1 MKVARDG
8 SASPDILIVDDDP
21 AFLDEIV
28 EGLEQEGINAAAS
41 RSADDAVA
49 IVSAGP
55 PVRVVVTDLHMPGG
69 SGLELLWRLST
80 LDLPVRP
87 VAIVITGRASV
98 EHAIAA
104 LRLNAVDFLR
114 KPVSAAEVAAAI
126 RRARSL
132 VDVRVSGG
140 ELATGDQARAQLQA
154 MIDVRVE
161 RDRVFGNSLFPDPT
175 WRIMLDLALAEL
187 TGRKQ
192 SVSSLC
198 LASGVPPTT
207 ALRRLHRLEVRGL
220 IRREQDETDLRR
232 VWIFLTEHGH
242 GEMRRFLDRI
252 GSAPERAG

>member
-1 MKVARDG
+1 M
-8 SASPDILIVDDDP
+8 DDDP

-69 SGLELLWRLST
+69 SGLELLQRLSA

-114 KPVSAAEVAAAI
+114 KPLSAGEVAAAI

-132 VDVRVSGG
+132 VDVRPAGRGRRRQAVTR
-140 ELATGDQARAQLQA
+140 ATRRGH
-154 MIDVRVE
+154 
-161 RDRVFGNSLFPDPT
+161 
-175 WRIMLDLALAEL
+175 
-187 TGRKQ
+187 
-192 SVSSLC
+192 SS
-198 LASGVPPTT
+198 
-207 ALRRLHRLEVRGL
+207 RR
-220 IRREQDETDLRR
+220 
-232 VWIFLTEHGH
+232 
-242 GEMRRFLDRI
+242 
-252 GSAPERAG
+252 